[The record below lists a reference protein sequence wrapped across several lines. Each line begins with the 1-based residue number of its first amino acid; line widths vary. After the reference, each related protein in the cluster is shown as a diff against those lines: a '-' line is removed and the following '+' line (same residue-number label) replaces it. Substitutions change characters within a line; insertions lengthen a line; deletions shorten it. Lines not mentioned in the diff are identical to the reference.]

1 MLNTGLHVASKKL
14 KKANT
19 AAMTLEE
26 YISNTR
32 LGVGWKI
39 VVSLGM
45 LLRCLPISLRTH
57 RSSISTR
64 GRIRM
69 AVLPARNAPEER
81 PRRSFQ
87 SLR

>member
-32 LGVGWKI
+32 LGGVCWHS
-39 VVSLGM
+39 VA
-45 LLRCLPISLRTH
+45 C
-57 RSSISTR
+57 
-64 GRIRM
+64 GR
-69 AVLPARNAPEER
+69 
-81 PRRSFQ
+81 
-87 SLR
+87 

>member
-32 LGVGWKI
+32 LGVDCGFCWKA
-39 VVSLGM
+39 SMQHTNPGKDSRWPCCPLGSK
-45 LLRCLPISLRTH
+45 C
-57 RSSISTR
+57 
-64 GRIRM
+64 
-69 AVLPARNAPEER
+69 A
-81 PRRSFQ
+81 
-87 SLR
+87 